1 MITAANVLQNSL
13 GNDSLAFSVKTNV
26 HGLPEKEKEN
36 ISKYSSHDDF
46 PYYPPVLG
54 GGGGVAALV
63 RVGLLLLLLQLL
75 LLPHPIAL
83 VNGGLL
89 LLLLLLL
96 HAVVVVLLRHESHAA
111 VGVRVGQTAHITK
124 GNI

>member
-13 GNDSLAFSVKTNV
+13 GNDSFAFSVKTNV

-83 VNGGLL
+83 VDGG

-96 HAVVVVLLRHESHAA
+96 HAVVVMLLRHESHAA
-111 VGVRVGQTAHITK
+111 VGVRVGQTANITK

>member
-63 RVGLLLLLLQLL
+63 RVGLLLLLQLLLL
-75 LLPHPIAL
+75 LLPHSIAL
-83 VNGGLL
+83 VDGGR
-89 LLLLLLL
+89 LLLL

>member
-26 HGLPEKEKEN
+26 HGLPEKENEN

-63 RVGLLLLLLQLL
+63 RVGLLLLLQLLLL
-75 LLPHPIAL
+75 LLPHSIAL
-83 VNGGLL
+83 VDGGR
-89 LLLLLLL
+89 LLLL

>member
-63 RVGLLLLLLQLL
+63 RVGLLLLLLLQLL

-83 VNGGLL
+83 VDGGR
-89 LLLLLLL
+89 LLLLL
-96 HAVVVVLLRHESHAA
+96 HAVVVMLLRHESHAA
-111 VGVRVGQTAHITK
+111 VGVRVGQTANITK